1 MAAEADGMMVFAGQY
16 ASLDEAAEDFAALK
30 TLKKMDFI
38 GTYEAALFTKLEG
51 GKVKIIDTDATER
64 GAGAKVGAV
73 TGAVLGIIFPPS
85 LIASAAV
92 GAGAGALVGNF
103 MKSMKRSDLKEL
115 GELLD
120 EGQAAII
127 FVGETTLEAGMRKL
141 LKHVAKELK
150 VQVDADA
157 DEMKRAIDA
166 AVAE

>member
-1 MAAEADGMMVFAGQY
+1 MAEADGILVFAGQY
-16 ASLDEAAEDFAALK
+16 ANLDEATEDFMALK
-30 TLKKMDFI
+30 TLKSMDFI
-38 GTYEAALFTKLEG
+38 GKYEAALFTKTVE

-85 LIASAAV
+85 LLASAAV

-103 MKSMKRSDLKEL
+103 MTAMSRKDVKEL

-120 EGQAAII
+120 DGQAGIVFI
-127 FVGETTLEAGMRKL
+127 GETTLEAGMRKL
-141 LKHVAKELK
+141 LKHVAKEMK
-150 VQVDADA
+150 IQVDDQA

-166 AVAE
+166 AVEG

>member
-1 MAAEADGMMVFAGQY
+1 MAEADGILVFAGQY
-16 ASLDEAAEDFAALK
+16 ANLDLATEDFIALK
-30 TLKKMDFI
+30 TLKSMDFI
-38 GTYEAALFTKLEG
+38 GKYEAALFTKTAE

-85 LIASAAV
+85 LLASAAV

-103 MKSMKRSDLKEL
+103 MTAMSRKDVKEL

-120 EGQAAII
+120 DGEAGIVFI
-127 FVGETTLEAGMRKL
+127 GETTLEAGMRKL
-141 LKHVAKELK
+141 LKHVAKEMK
-150 VQVDADA
+150 VQVDDQA

-166 AVAE
+166 AVEG

>member
-1 MAAEADGMMVFAGQY
+1 MAEADGILVFAGQY
-16 ASLDEAAEDFAALK
+16 ANLDLATEDFMALK
-30 TLKKMDFI
+30 TLKSMDFI
-38 GTYEAALFTKLEG
+38 GKYEAALFTKTAE

-85 LIASAAV
+85 LLASAAV

-103 MKSMKRSDLKEL
+103 MTAMSRKDVKEL

-120 EGQAAII
+120 DGEAGIVFI
-127 FVGETTLEAGMRKL
+127 GETTLEAGMRKL
-141 LKHVAKELK
+141 LKHVAKEMK
-150 VQVDADA
+150 VQVDDQA

-166 AVAE
+166 AVEG